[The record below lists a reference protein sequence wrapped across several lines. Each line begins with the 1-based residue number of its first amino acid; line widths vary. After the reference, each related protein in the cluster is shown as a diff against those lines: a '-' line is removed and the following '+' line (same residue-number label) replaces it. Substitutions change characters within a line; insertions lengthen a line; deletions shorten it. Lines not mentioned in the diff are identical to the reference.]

1 MKRGQWE
8 SRRLQFGSE
17 TGSWWE
23 LTMVLD
29 NRYWYWYWLC
39 HGLQYNKPLTVS
51 HLKGEE
57 KRSMG
62 IKTVAVWIWNR
73 LLMGVDNGIGQL
85 VLDNR
90 YWLCH
95 GLQYR
100 KPLTISHL
108 KGVEKRSMGIKT
120 VAVWIWN
127 RLLMGVDNGTGQSVL
142 DNWYWLCY
150 DKSWYQLKHGLLVW
164 AICLRK
170 SEIVARGPS
179 KLAKQSNNQTILLF
193 SSTIRLLLSK
203 PLAHCTPFLSP

>member
-51 HLKGEE
+51 HLKGE
-57 KRSMG
+57 
-62 IKTVAVWIWNR
+62 
-73 LLMGVDNGIGQL
+73 
-85 VLDNR
+85 
-90 YWLCH
+90 
-95 GLQYR
+95 
-100 KPLTISHL
+100 
-108 KGVEKRSMGIKT
+108 EKRSMGIKT